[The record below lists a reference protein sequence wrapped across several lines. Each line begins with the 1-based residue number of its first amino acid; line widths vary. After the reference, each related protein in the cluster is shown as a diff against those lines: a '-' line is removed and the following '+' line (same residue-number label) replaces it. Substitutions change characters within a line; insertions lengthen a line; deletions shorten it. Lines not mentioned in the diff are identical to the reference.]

1 MAFSCKRR
9 GFFPSCGARRL
20 AENAALLV
28 DDILPPHPIR
38 QWVLSFPFALRYRF
52 ATRPAKLRQ
61 VLAIVYR
68 VIARHYAGAAGV
80 AVSQGHPG
88 PVADRRISLT
98 PNGNIRYALKT
109 PYRDGTTHVVPDPMG
124 LVAPLRR

>member
-1 MAFSCKRR
+1 MTHPQVSPLPVAVFRKPMFNTTSGANIFCKFFS
-9 GFFPSCGARRL
+9 RL
-20 AENAALLV
+20 
-28 DDILPPHPIR
+28 LPE
-38 QWVLSFPFALRYRF
+38 LR
-52 ATRPAKLRQ
+52 RPAKLRQ

-98 PNGNIRYALKT
+98 PNG
-109 PYRDGTTHVVPDPMG
+109 
-124 LVAPLRR
+124 